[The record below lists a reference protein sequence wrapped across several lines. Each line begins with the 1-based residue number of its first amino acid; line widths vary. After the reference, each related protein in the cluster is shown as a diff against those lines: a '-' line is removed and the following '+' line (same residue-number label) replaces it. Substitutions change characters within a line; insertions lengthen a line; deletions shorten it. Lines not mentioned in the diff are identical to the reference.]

1 MGSELP
7 ILSAVV
13 TTKLNP
19 YGVASVGADDAA
31 PIWTDRTF
39 RVMGTDARVMVLG
52 GSGDLAERAET
63 ALHGL
68 EARWSRFRE
77 DSELTVLNRT
87 DRGLPVRVSEPT
99 FSLIA
104 RAVDAW
110 QRTGG
115 RFDPTGLDAM
125 VALGY
130 DRDFASVRDDEPS
143 TAARPVTHDGA
154 ETTRSALPGCSAIIL
169 DAMVHAVTL
178 PVGVSLDLGGIG
190 KGYAA
195 DLTAAEL
202 MAAGAEAVCVDLGGD
217 VRVMGQGPY
226 HDAWEVGFDDP
237 VLAAEFG
244 RVRFASGA
252 VATSTRLRRQWQR
265 VDLRRGA
272 ESVHHLLDPSTG
284 VSAATGLATVT
295 VVAGVAWR
303 AEVLAKAAFVAGPT
317 AGASLLRS
325 MGVEG
330 VLVADDGTVYPTS
343 GFPAMCGTDTHSS

>member
-1 MGSELP
+1 M
-7 ILSAVV
+7 V

-19 YGVASVGADDAA
+19 HEVSVNFAA

-52 GSGDLAERAET
+52 GSGDLAERAEA
-63 ALHGL
+63 ALRGL
-68 EARWSRFRE
+68 EALWSRFRE
-77 DSELTVLNRT
+77 DSELTRLNRT
-87 DRGLPVRVSEPT
+87 DAGRPVRVSEST

-115 RFDPTGLDAM
+115 RFDPTGHDAI

-130 DRDFASVRDDEPS
+130 DRDFASVRDGSPPIVGRTVEHDHHG
-143 TAARPVTHDGA
+143 TA
-154 ETTRSALPGCSAIIL
+154 RSALPGCADIIL
-169 DAMVHAVTL
+169 DSMVHAVTL
-178 PVGVSLDLGGIG
+178 PPGVSLDLGGIG

-195 DLTAAEL
+195 DLTAAQL

-217 VRVMGQGPY
+217 IRVMGPGPY
-226 HDAWEVGFDDP
+226 RDAWEVRFDDP

-265 VDLRRGA
+265 LDTTGDS

-284 VSAATGLATVT
+284 VSATSGLATVT
-295 VVAGVAWR
+295 VVAGVAWW

-325 MGVEG
+325 MGVDG
-330 VLVADDGTVYPTS
+330 VLVADDGTVHTTS
-343 GFPAMCGTDTHSS
+343 GFPAMCGTDTRSS